1 MQIEKKLG
9 DDTYILNTQNQTLDY
24 TSHEGNIS
32 IKLDEEVLDF
42 DVGRIG
48 DGCGAGRIF
57 LLFATEIKAF
67 NPENQE
73 YFEVVQELNQATS
86 IEKNGCDLFIED
98 ADGKYIFN
106 LAMMKRYNL

>member
-9 DDTYILNTQNQTLDY
+9 DDTYILNRQKQTLQY
-24 TSHEGNIS
+24 SSHEGEITIN
-32 IKLDEEVLDF
+32 LDKEVFDF

-67 NPENQE
+67 NPENKE
-73 YFEVVQELNQATS
+73 YFDVVQDLNQATS
-86 IEKNGCDLFIED
+86 IEKKGCDLFIED

-106 LAMMKRYNL
+106 LAMMKRYSL

>member
-1 MQIEKKLG
+1 MKIEKKLG
-9 DDTYILNTQNQTLDY
+9 DDIYILNTEKQTLDY
-24 TSHEGNIS
+24 TSYEGNIS
-32 IKLDEEVLDF
+32 IDLEKEVFDF

-73 YFEVVQELNQATS
+73 YFDVVQELNQAFS
-86 IEKNGCDLFIED
+86 IEKNGCDLLVED
-98 ADGKYIFN
+98 KSGKFIFN
-106 LAMMKRYNL
+106 LAMMKRYAL